1 MEVAQKSFEIE
12 NDVQVGS
19 SCVSGH
25 QSGLSWLNPMLAVL

>member
-19 SCVSGH
+19 FCASDYH
-25 QSGLSWLNPMLAVL
+25 QGLSWLNPMLAVL